1 MKKMVQT
8 KGVAAMTFAVLV
20 AVILMVLPEMAMAAG
35 NVNQILSNKNF
46 MPIVKFGLGLYA
58 AWKWFEYFSNFSPN
72 SAFKDIIVPALI
84 TYLAFQI
91 DTVLG
96 FFGLNS
102 L

>member
-58 AWKWFEYFSNFSPN
+58 AWKWFEYFSN